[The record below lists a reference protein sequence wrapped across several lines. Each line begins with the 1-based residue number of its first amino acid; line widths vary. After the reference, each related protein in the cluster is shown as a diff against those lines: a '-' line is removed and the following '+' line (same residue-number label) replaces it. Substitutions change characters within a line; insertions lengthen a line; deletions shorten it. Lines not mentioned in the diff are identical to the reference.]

1 MARTTRATAR
11 FQTRCKPICAALSR
25 LVCGPRLCHECF
37 DAKLGIVSFAAMPAE
52 IAPEKLAEL
61 KSLGGD
67 TLITK
72 LLEKFV
78 ENSARLIADG
88 QAALTSGDA
97 TKVDYCVHTLKG
109 SAMSLGLNEMS
120 ELLINLNVRT
130 KARNL
135 EGAAA
140 DFTKLAAQLAEVR
153 AYKAAH
159 FP

>member
-1 MARTTRATAR
+1 M
-11 FQTRCKPICAALSR
+11 P
-25 LVCGPRLCHECF
+25 LCPL
-37 DAKLGIVSFAAMPAE
+37 KLHPKNSPNS
-52 IAPEKLAEL
+52 
-61 KSLGGD
+61 SLFGGD

-72 LLEKFV
+72 LLENFV

-140 DFTKLAAQLAEVR
+140 DFTKLAAQLAEFALIKR
-153 AYKAAH
+153 H
-159 FP
+159 IFPERIQKDPVDRVSPHSES